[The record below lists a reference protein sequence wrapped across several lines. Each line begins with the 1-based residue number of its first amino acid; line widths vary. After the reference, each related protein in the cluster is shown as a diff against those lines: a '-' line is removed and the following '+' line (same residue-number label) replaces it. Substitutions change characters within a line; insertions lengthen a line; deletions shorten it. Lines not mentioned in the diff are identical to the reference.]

1 MKRKPFYILL
11 ASVFV
16 LSLIAYFYTMP
27 RETGIVLIGL
37 IDAHEV
43 IVSSKIAGRIERLN
57 VDEGSRVTEGELIA
71 LLDRAELA
79 ARVESAAARIASLEA
94 QLREAETDLEYTE
107 EHTGAAW
114 AQAEAAL
121 AASRAQLEEAGA
133 ELERA
138 RLDYARAEGL
148 YQEGVFSAQV
158 RDRAQAEFKAARARV
173 NSLADQVKAR
183 EAALAVAQANRQ
195 QVELRRNQL
204 ARTRAQLREARAQ
217 KTEAETRLA
226 YTEVRAPLT
235 GIVSVRVHRQ
245 GEVVQ
250 MGEPIVT
257 LIDIDHLWVRADL
270 EETYI
275 NRVRLG
281 DRFPVRLPDGS
292 QVEGEVFFKGVE
304 SEFAT
309 QRDVSRSK
317 RDIKTFAL
325 KLAIPNPDR
334 RLYAGMT
341 AEVLLPFKE

>member
-1 MKRKPFYILL
+1 MKRKPFFIVLGTVFA
-11 ASVFV
+11 ASLFTY
-16 LSLIAYFYTMP
+16 LYTMP
-27 RETGIVLIGL
+27 RERGIVLIG
-37 IDAHEV
+37 IVDAHEV
-43 IVSSKIAGRIERLN
+43 IVSPKITGRIERLN
-57 VDEGSRVTEGELIA
+57 VDEGSRVTAGELIA
-71 LLDRAELA
+71 LLDQAELA
-79 ARVESAAARIASLEA
+79 AQVESATARIASLSA
-94 QLREAETDLEYTE
+94 QLREAETDLQYTD
-107 EHTGAAW
+107 EHTAAAL

-121 AASRAQLEEAGA
+121 AATRAQLEEAGA

-138 RLDYARAEGL
+138 RLDYERAEGL
-148 YQEGVFSAQV
+148 YQQGVFSAQV

-173 NSLADQVKAR
+173 DSLADQAKAS
-183 EAALAVAQANRQ
+183 EAALAGAQANRQ
-195 QVELRRNQL
+195 QVELRRSQL
-204 ARTRAQLREARAQ
+204 ARIRAQLAEARAQ
-217 KTEAETRLA
+217 KTEAETRWG

-235 GIVSVRVHRQ
+235 GIVSLRVRRQ

-275 NRVRLG
+275 NRIRLG

-292 QVEGEVFFKGVE
+292 QVDGEVFFKGVE
-304 SEFAT
+304 AEFAT

-317 RDIKTFAL
+317 RDIKTFAI